1 MFMSIV
7 IDLLEDQGQ
16 RPLPVIETR
25 PLGINGE
32 HVH

>member
-16 RPLPVIETR
+16 RPLPVIETHL
-25 PLGINGE
+25 LGINGE